1 MKLEMMGTNRPA
13 NVPKA
18 IISTG
23 KNIPQ
28 TARALQEIIKER
40 YVYQRALLDEVVY
53 TILRTASDKPLK
65 ERVNFKQLD
74 LFIKTELLNNG
85 IDIPYHFTVTDREGT
100 EAYHC
105 PDYTNEG
112 SESMYR
118 KVIFQNTLSIPLRR

>member
-1 MKLEMMGTNRPA
+1 M
-13 NVPKA
+13 
-18 IISTG
+18 
-23 KNIPQ
+23 
-28 TARALQEIIKER
+28 QEIIKER

-118 KVIFQNTLSIPLRR
+118 KAYSKMIRLHEWEW

>member
-1 MKLEMMGTNRPA
+1 MKISTNRPA

-85 IDIPYHFTVTDREGT
+85 IDIPYHFTVTD
-100 EAYHC
+100 
-105 PDYTNEG
+105 
-112 SESMYR
+112 
-118 KVIFQNTLSIPLRR
+118 Q